1 MIRLQERSF
10 VLTSHNRFMH
20 KDDVLASQGNCSSQ
34 TTLTYHTIYTMS
46 YHIILCHHI
55 LCAHDFHLLT
65 GLQLAV
71 SSSVMKQ
78 DASAL
83 ARVVLTHEDSEAE
96 REEAIRKHVDFSD
109 TLQTPPRGIMKEIFL
124 LQGISLDP
132 GSIKYLVD
140 QIRVVCTQGYG
151 DGISKFDCFLN
162 YRVAADKD
170 IVEKVY
176 WLLKAHGLHPFL
188 DSECLK
194 NGKDWKQGFLTGLKR
209 CRVFIAFISHRAL
222 EGPRSFDRDHRKDNV
237 LLEYEMALRVKKALG
252 KSNYIL
258 PLLVGEYAVFNGQ
271 SVLVKFQDF
280 SPSLYSPSLT
290 PLPVPSTVPTAAASN
305 VPSPVSISMRTH
317 PSPLSPSAPAGS
329 SAAEAAA
336 AADST
341 RPLVSLSCQEVHA
354 LLKNLKICDNL
365 KHIEEEGFDGVLMS
379 QIESVDEIN
388 ELNLGT
394 SKLKAKKLLVLLDGY
409 RSNGVS
415 LQLLV
420 RTD

>member
-1 MIRLQERSF
+1 M
-10 VLTSHNRFMH
+10 
-20 KDDVLASQGNCSSQ
+20 
-34 TTLTYHTIYTMS
+34 
-46 YHIILCHHI
+46 
-55 LCAHDFHLLT
+55 LT

-78 DASAL
+78 DASAV

-96 REEAIRKHVDFSD
+96 REEAIRKDVEFSD
-109 TLQTPPRGIMKEIFL
+109 TLQAPPRDIMKEIFQ

-132 GSIKYLVD
+132 QSIKYLID

-151 DGISKFDCFLN
+151 DGINRFDCFLN

-176 WLLKAHGLHPFL
+176 WLLKAHGFHPFL

-194 NGKDWKQGFLTGLKR
+194 NGEDWKQGFLTGLKSS
-209 CRVFIAFISHRAL
+209 RVFVAFISHRAL
-222 EGPRSFDRDHRKDNV
+222 EGPRSFDRDHRQDNV

-258 PLLVGEYAVFNGQ
+258 PLLVGEYTVFNGQ
-271 SVLVKFQDF
+271 SVLIKFQDF
-280 SPSLYSPSLT
+280 NPSLYSPSLT
-290 PLPVPSTVPTAAASN
+290 PLPVPPSAPTAASS
-305 VPSPVSISMRTH
+305 VPSPVSMSKRSH
-317 PSPLSPSAPAGS
+317 PSPLSSSAPAGS

-336 AADST
+336 DST
-341 RPLVSLSCQEVHA
+341 RPLMSLSCQEVHV

-365 KHIEEEGFDGVLMS
+365 KHIEEEGFDGALLS
-379 QIESVDEIN
+379 QVESVDEIN
-388 ELNLGT
+388 ELSLGI
-394 SKLKAKKLLVLLDGY
+394 SKIKAKMLLSLLDGY

-415 LQLLV
+415 LQLLAT
-420 RTD
+420 TD